1 MDPVAP
7 LPLSAPPPSRVPL
20 RTGNRDDAPGAF
32 WSQPEPPK
40 QELGFGDLLD
50 ALNPLQHLPIVG
62 MVYRELT
69 GDIPHPAARVIGG
82 AIFGGASGM
91 FSGVLNAIVEQ
102 ETGKDLAQL
111 ALGLVIDGAGGAPA
125 APAVA
130 AEPSA
135 AGEATPDETTARI
148 PAPASPAIA
157 EMQPIEEA
165 PETAVAPAAGNPAA
179 PPSPA
184 PSRRPAPGTR
194 DLAYYQAMRGTRL
207 PAAAGTTTTPPIQS
221 SNAQLPLRPA
231 LAVARATTEPAA
243 PAVDFS
249 DSMRRG
255 LDLYQRMKRDEFA
268 GHAVDVVE

>member
-32 WSQPEPPK
+32 WSQPEPPQ

-125 APAVA
+125 VPAIAAP
-130 AEPSA
+130 PSA
-135 AGEATPDETTARI
+135 ASEIAPTETVLPTSAP
-148 PAPASPAIA
+148 PAPA
-157 EMQPIEEA
+157 IEEA
-165 PETAVAPAAGNPAA
+165 PEIVAAPAAANPAPA
-179 PPSPA
+179 PSPA
-184 PSRRPAPGTR
+184 SSRRPASGTR
-194 DLAYYQAMRGTRL
+194 DLAYYQTMRGTRL
-207 PAAAGTTTTPPIQS
+207 PAAAGTTTAPPIQS
-221 SNAQLPLRPA
+221 ANAQLPLRPA
-231 LAVARATTEPAA
+231 LVVAPAAPTPAA

-255 LDLYQRMKRDEFA
+255 LDLYARMKRDEFA
-268 GHAVDVVE
+268 GHTVDVVE